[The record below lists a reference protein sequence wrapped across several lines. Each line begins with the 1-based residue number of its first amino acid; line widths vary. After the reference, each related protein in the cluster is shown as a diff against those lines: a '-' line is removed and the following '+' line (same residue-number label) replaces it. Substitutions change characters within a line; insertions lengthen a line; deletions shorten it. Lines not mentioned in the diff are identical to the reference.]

1 MASSWPGSQSRM
13 ILRGW
18 ALLAAEVLIPQVC
31 HADLGGSGAKARIF
45 LTHFHTPRILRAQP
59 QEVPLVRND
68 RPGCWSFRRDE
79 YRRHH
84 RPLAVLRPWRGPPRA
99 IAVGQYLGFALILAA
114 TLLVVWGAGAFL
126 PPGAIPYF
134 GLIPLVIGLQAA
146 WEAWRGE
153 EEDAT
158 AGKKVAAGTV
168 AAVTFANGG
177 DNIGVYVPVFLNL
190 DATGVAVF
198 CVIFL
203 VLVGVLVWLAKF
215 IATRPGIDEILE
227 RFEQILFPLVL
238 IILGVVILVQGHAFG
253 L

>member
-1 MASSWPGSQSRM
+1 MFATIAQAVGLFAVTNIDDIIVLS
-13 ILRGW
+13 LFFARG
-18 ALLAAEVLIPQVC
+18 A
-31 HADLGGSGAKARIF
+31 G
-45 LTHFHTPRILRAQP
+45 
-59 QEVPLVRND
+59 
-68 RPGCWSFRRDE
+68 RPGTT
-79 YRRHH
+79 
-84 RPLAVLRPWRGPPRA
+84 RA

-134 GLIPLVIGLQAA
+134 GLIPLVIGLKAA